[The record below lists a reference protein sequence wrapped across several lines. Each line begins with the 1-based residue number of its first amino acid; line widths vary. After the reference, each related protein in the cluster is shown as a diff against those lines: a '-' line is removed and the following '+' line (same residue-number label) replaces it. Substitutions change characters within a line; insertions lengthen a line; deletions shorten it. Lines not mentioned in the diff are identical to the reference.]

1 MPFMVWNDQLSVS
14 IEAIDTDHKQLV
26 AILNE
31 LYDAIHAGHGR
42 EAVTEIIERLVDY
55 TRYHFARE
63 EELFSS
69 TGYLD
74 AAAHKREHDAM
85 VAWVTDLRE
94 RMRNGTV
101 AAPSFEVVCYL
112 KDWLFHHVIASDQ
125 KYAPHLKAMG
135 IR

>member
-74 AAAHKREHDAM
+74 AAAHKRGS
-85 VAWVTDLRE
+85 VLRGGVLFE
-94 RMRNGTV
+94 GLALPSCHRFRSKIR
-101 AAPSFEVVCYL
+101 AAPEGYGYPLIHF
-112 KDWLFHHVIASDQ
+112 
-125 KYAPHLKAMG
+125 
-135 IR
+135 